1 MLPQFKKSTIILG
14 VVTVARSRIETV
26 EEIKKRV
33 DEALKHIDGERLVL
47 APDCGLGFLTE
58 DMITQKITNM
68 VEVAK
73 SFWIQNKPLSC
84 LQICIIT
91 DLKHN

>member
-26 EEIKKRV
+26 EDIKKRV
-33 DEALKHIDGERLVL
+33 EEALKYIDSERLVL

-68 VEVAK
+68 VEAAK
-73 SFWIQNKPLSC
+73 SF
-84 LQICIIT
+84 
-91 DLKHN
+91 